1 MKKYVLLLVSA
12 CFSFSVANAEIVEFS
27 DLEIG
32 ENFSPVMEL
41 ASRGIFSGIDG
52 KAALDQNI
60 LKNHATFL
68 LLKVLGDMTP
78 TLEEAVDRGVLSKVP
93 TDDKAFLSKAEW
105 IVMVSRAFEVPVSSA
120 DGKQWYEPAWEV
132 GHKIVVLGEDDK
144 PFDLVDRG
152 FAVRTVY
159 AYEKIFKKKSQEELL
174 VTIEKNLMVVRDRFA
189 EEINKDNYFE
199 VEKQIWDTIR
209 LTGAVTENSSRLSAL
224 SDYERVFL
232 IALEMRK
239 NPDPAFNTER
249 LRWAKFFLN
258 SGLNKL
264 PQSTDFANDLL
275 IILGE

>member
-1 MKKYVLLLVSA
+1 MVSV
-12 CFSFSVANAEIVEFS
+12 CFSFSVAKAEIVEFS

-32 ENFSPVMEL
+32 ENFAPVMEL

-78 TLEEAVDRGVLSKVP
+78 TLEEAVEKGILSKVP
-93 TDDKAFLSKAEW
+93 TDDKAFVTKAEW
-105 IVMVSRAFEVPVSSA
+105 VVMLSRAFDVPVGAVA

-132 GHKIVVLGEDDK
+132 GHKIVVLGEADND
-144 PFDLVDRG
+144 PFALVDRG
-152 FAVRTVY
+152 FAVRTAY

-174 VTIEKNLMVVRDRFA
+174 VTIEQNLMAVRDRFA
-189 EEINKDNYFE
+189 EDINKDNYFE

-264 PQSTDFANDLL
+264 PQSTDFADDLL